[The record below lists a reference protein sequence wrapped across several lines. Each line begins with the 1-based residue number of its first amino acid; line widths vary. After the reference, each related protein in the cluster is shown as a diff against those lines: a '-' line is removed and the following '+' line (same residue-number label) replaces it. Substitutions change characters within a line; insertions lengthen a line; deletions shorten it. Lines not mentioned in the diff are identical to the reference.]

1 MDRELERGDVP
12 HDVSRRGDRVVNE
25 AAFILIVEDH
35 VKIRT
40 ATLLQLREQGF
51 AADAVG
57 SAEEAWTRLHETEP
71 PDLLLLDV
79 RLGGESGIDLIRRLS
94 AEGAVPPTIIISGE
108 ASISET
114 VEALRLGVYDFLQ
127 KPFSPERLLR
137 SVRNCLDHTSV
148 KRELSALRRREREGP
163 SILGQ
168 SRAMETLRARIERV
182 APTATR
188 VLIRG
193 ESGTGKELVAAMLH
207 RRSSRREQPFV
218 KINCA
223 AIPAHL
229 IEDELFGHAR
239 GAFTDAKAPKP
250 GLFEEAHRGT
260 LFLDEIGDMDL
271 ALQSRLLRVLE
282 DGKVRRIGETHD
294 RQVDVRVVAATN
306 RPLEQL
312 IAEERFREDL
322 FFRLATVPIDV
333 PPLRERDGDLR
344 LLFSHFLDVFCAEN
358 QRRRLT
364 IDASVFPLIERYRW
378 PGNVRELRN
387 VCEQLAIFGTEP
399 LLPEQLPSSVLHD
412 ESRHETGLVRLSET
426 AAPLTLREFKEQCEK
441 EYIES
446 VLRRTNWNFT
456 AAAKLLDI
464 QRTYLHRKV
473 AALKIEPPR

>member
-1 MDRELERGDVP
+1 MK
-12 HDVSRRGDRVVNE
+12 E
-25 AAFILIVEDH
+25 APFILIVEDH

-51 AADAVG
+51 AADAVA
-57 SAEEAWTRLHETEP
+57 SAEEAHVRLREAPP

-79 RLGGESGIDLIRRLS
+79 RLGGESGIDLIRRLA

-108 ASISET
+108 ASITET

-127 KPFSPERLLR
+127 KPFTPERLLR
-137 SVRNCLDHTSV
+137 SVRNCLDHTAL
-148 KRELSALRRREREGP
+148 KRELSAIRMREREGQVL
-163 SILGQ
+163 LGR
-168 SRAMETLRARIERV
+168 SRAIEQLRSRIERV
-182 APTATR
+182 ASTMTR

-193 ESGTGKELVAAMLH
+193 ESGTGKELVASMLH
-207 RRSSRREQPFV
+207 RQSSRRDGPFV

-271 ALQSRLLRVLE
+271 SLQSRLLRVLE

-322 FFRLATVPIDV
+322 FFRLATVPVDV

-344 LLFSHFLDVFCAEN
+344 LLFTHFLDQFCAEN

-364 IDASVFPLIERYRW
+364 IDVAVFPLIERYRW

-399 LLPEQLPSSVLHD
+399 LTADQLPSSLVHD
-412 ESRHETGLVRLSET
+412 QSRHETGLVRLSET
-426 AAPLTLREFKEQCEK
+426 AAPLTLRELKEQCEK

-456 AAAKLLDI
+456 AAAKILDI

-473 AALKIEPPR
+473 AALKIEPRR